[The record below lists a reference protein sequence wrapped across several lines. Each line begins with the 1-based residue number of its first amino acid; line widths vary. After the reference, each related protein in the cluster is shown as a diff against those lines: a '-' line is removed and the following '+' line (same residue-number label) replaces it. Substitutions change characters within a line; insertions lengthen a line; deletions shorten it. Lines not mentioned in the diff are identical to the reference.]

1 MITELHVENL
11 AIIQEARVAFRG
23 GFTALTG
30 ETGAGKSLLIDALEL
45 CLGERA
51 DTELVRTGAT
61 KASVQLVVD
70 LSARSDA
77 LSALATLGID
87 SEEGVIYI
95 QREVLAE
102 GRSQA
107 RINGKSVPVAT
118 LREVGALIVDLH
130 GQHQH
135 QALLNQETHVL
146 YLDNWIGSDAST
158 LKATVAAKFA
168 EWQEAKRKYE
178 ALQRG
183 IQEREQR
190 LDMLRFQVNEI
201 ESFSPVEGEE
211 ADLTALLGRLQNV
224 EKISSATQRALAV
237 LSEGE
242 ANARDL
248 LAMGLKEAEE
258 VNRLDPS
265 LDISELQESL
275 VDLQESVYRLQ
286 SYLDALDSD
295 PGTLEATVERLDG
308 LKRLKRKYGETEA
321 EILAYLESAQVELAD
336 LTDAEASEGTLH
348 AALMAAFEGL
358 KSAFEALTAL
368 RTSRSQEFSLDV
380 QKHLADL
387 SMERTRFS
395 VSIRPGEASSS
406 GTDFVEFL
414 FSANAGEE
422 LKPLAKI
429 ASGGEISRVML
440 AMKSALAGRAG
451 VPTLIFDEVDTGLG
465 GAAAA
470 AVGKK
475 IRALSEH
482 YQVLAISHLPQV
494 ASQAM
499 AQFLIQKHEVGG
511 RVVTDVVPL
520 SDADRVKEIARM
532 LAGDLVSEHAVA
544 NAREM
549 LRLL

>member
-11 AIIQEARVAFRG
+11 AIIQQARVIFRD

-61 KASVQLVVD
+61 KASVQLVID
-70 LSARSDA
+70 LSNSPEI
-77 LSALATLGID
+77 LSTLADIGID
-87 SEEGVIYI
+87 SEEGLIYI
-95 QREVLAE
+95 QREVQAE

-107 RINGKSVPVAT
+107 RVNGKSVPVAT
-118 LREVGALIVDLH
+118 LRQLGELIVDLH

-135 QALLNQETHVL
+135 QALLDQETHVV
-146 YLDNWIGSDAST
+146 YLDSWIGKDASE
-158 LKATVAAKFA
+158 LKLAVA
-168 EWQEAKRKYE
+168 ERYSTWQEAKRKYE

-190 LDMLRFQVNEI
+190 LDLLRFQVQEI
-201 ESFSPVEGEE
+201 ETFSPVEGEE
-211 ADLTALLGRLQNV
+211 SELNSLLVRLKNS
-224 EKISSATQRALAV
+224 ERISDATQRAITV

-242 ANARDL
+242 TNARDL
-248 LAMGLKEAEE
+248 LARGLKDAEE
-258 VNRLDPS
+258 VERLDS
-265 LDISELQESL
+265 TLDLSELREAL
-275 VDLQESVYRLQ
+275 VDLEESIHKIQ
-286 SYLDALDSD
+286 SYFDSLENDPDALE
-295 PGTLEATVERLDG
+295 TAVERLDG
-308 LKRLKRKYGETEA
+308 LKRLKRKYGETET
-321 EILAYLESAQVELAD
+321 EILEFLSRAQQELSD
-336 LTDAEASEGTLH
+336 LTDVEASEESLHSTLIT
-348 AALMAAFEGL
+348 AESALSETYDR
-358 KSAFEALTAL
+358 LTEL
-368 RTSRSQEFSLDV
+368 RKGRSRDFADDV
-380 QKHLADL
+380 RKHLADL
-387 SMERTRFS
+387 SMEKTLFEVRIS
-395 VSIRPGEASSS
+395 PGEATS
-406 GTDFVEFL
+406 GGRDFVEFL
-414 FSANAGEE
+414 FSANSGEE

-494 ASQAM
+494 ASQANE
-499 AQFLIQKHEVGG
+499 QLRIQKNEVDG
-511 RVVTDVVPL
+511 RVQTVIVPL
-520 SDADRVKEIARM
+520 SESERVQEIARM
-532 LAGDLVSEHAVA
+532 LAGDSVSEHAVA
-544 NAREM
+544 NAKEM

>member
-11 AIIQEARVAFRG
+11 AIIQQARVIFRD

-61 KASVQLVVD
+61 KASVQLVID
-70 LSARSDA
+70 LSNSPEI
-77 LSALATLGID
+77 LSTLADIGID
-87 SEEGVIYI
+87 SEEGLIYI
-95 QREVLAE
+95 QREVQAE

-107 RINGKSVPVAT
+107 RVNGKSVPVAT
-118 LREVGALIVDLH
+118 LRQLGELIVDLH

-135 QALLNQETHVL
+135 QALLDQETHVV
-146 YLDNWIGSDAST
+146 YLDSWIGKDASE
-158 LKATVAAKFA
+158 LKQAVA
-168 EWQEAKRKYE
+168 ERYSTWQEAKRKYE

-190 LDMLRFQVNEI
+190 LDLLRFQVQEI
-201 ESFSPVEGEE
+201 ETFSPVEGEE
-211 ADLTALLGRLQNV
+211 SELNSLLVRLKNS
-224 EKISSATQRALAV
+224 ERISDATQRAITV

-242 ANARDL
+242 TNARDL
-248 LAMGLKEAEE
+248 LARGLKDAEE
-258 VNRLDPS
+258 VERLDS
-265 LDISELQESL
+265 TLDLSELREAL
-275 VDLQESVYRLQ
+275 VDLEESIHKIQ
-286 SYLDALDSD
+286 SYFDSLENDPDALE
-295 PGTLEATVERLDG
+295 TAVERLDG
-308 LKRLKRKYGETEA
+308 LKRLKRKYGETET
-321 EILAYLESAQVELAD
+321 EILEFLSRAQQELSD
-336 LTDAEASEGTLH
+336 LTDVEASEESLHSTLIT
-348 AALMAAFEGL
+348 AESALSETYDR
-358 KSAFEALTAL
+358 LTEL
-368 RTSRSQEFSLDV
+368 RKGRSRDFADDV
-380 QKHLADL
+380 RKHLADL
-387 SMERTRFS
+387 SMEKTLFEVRIS
-395 VSIRPGEASSS
+395 PGEATS
-406 GTDFVEFL
+406 GGRDFVEFL
-414 FSANAGEE
+414 FSANSGEE

-494 ASQAM
+494 ASQANE
-499 AQFLIQKHEVGG
+499 QLRIQKNEVDG
-511 RVVTDVVPL
+511 RVQTVIVPL
-520 SDADRVKEIARM
+520 SESERVQEIARM
-532 LAGDLVSEHAVA
+532 LAGDSVSEHAVA
-544 NAREM
+544 NAKEM

>member
-11 AIIQEARVAFRG
+11 AIIQKASVSFRH

-61 KASVQLVVD
+61 KASVQLVID
-70 LSARSDA
+70 LTQNPSILRNLDE
-77 LSALATLGID
+77 LGID
-87 SEEGVIYI
+87 SENGVIYI
-95 QREVLAE
+95 QREVFAE

-107 RINGKSVPVAT
+107 RVNNKPVPVSV
-118 LREVGALIVDLH
+118 LREIGAQIVDLH

-135 QALLNQETHVL
+135 QALLNEETHIK
-146 YLDNWIGSDAST
+146 YLDAWIGAEVATIKTQISDRYT
-158 LKATVAAKFA
+158 K
-168 EWQEAKRKYE
+168 WQNAKRKYD

-190 LDMLRFQVNEI
+190 VDMLTFQISEI
-201 ESFSPVEGEE
+201 DSFGVVLGEE
-211 ADLTALLGRLQNV
+211 KELVSSMARLANA
-224 EKISSATQRALAV
+224 EKIASAAQMALAS
-237 LSEGE
+237 LSDDEI
-242 ANARDL
+242 NARDL
-248 LAMGLKEAEE
+248 VAIGVKHAEDIARMDE
-258 VNRLDPS
+258 S
-265 LDISELQESL
+265 LDITELRESLELLQEGIHN
-275 VDLQESVYRLQ
+275 LQR
-286 SYLDALDSD
+286 YLDKIESD
-295 PGTLEATVERLDG
+295 PASLEMTVERLDG
-308 LKRLKRKYGETEA
+308 LKKLKRKYGETESD
-321 EILAYLESAQVELAD
+321 ILAFLHNAQLELDS
-336 LTDAEASEGTLH
+336 LTDSEASEEVL
-348 AALMAAFEGL
+348 L
-358 KSAFEALTAL
+358 KSLQDSARELNVVCAILTTL
-368 RTSRSQEFSLDV
+368 RESKSKEFSLDV
-380 QKHLADL
+380 QKHLTDL
-387 SMERTRFS
+387 SMEKTRF
-395 VSIRPGEASSS
+395 VVQLKPMEPTPDGA
-406 GTDFVEFL
+406 DFVEFQ
-414 FSANAGEE
+414 FSANTGEE

-494 ASQAM
+494 ASQANEH
-499 AQFLIQKHEVGG
+499 FRIQKGESGG
-511 RVVTDVVPL
+511 RVQTDIL
-520 SDADRVKEIARM
+520 ALTEDERIHEIARM
-532 LAGDLVSEHAVA
+532 LAGDSVSEHAVA
-544 NAREM
+544 NAKDL

>member
-11 AIIQEARVAFRG
+11 AIIQKASVSFRH

-61 KASVQLVVD
+61 KASVQLVID
-70 LSARSDA
+70 LS
-77 LSALATLGID
+77 LSPLVLKSLEELGID
-87 SEEGVIYI
+87 SENGVIYI
-95 QREVLAE
+95 QREVFAE

-107 RINGKSVPVAT
+107 RVNNKPVPVSV
-118 LREVGALIVDLH
+118 LREIGAQIVDLH

-135 QALLNQETHVL
+135 QALLDEETHIK
-146 YLDNWIGSDAST
+146 YLDAWIGAEVASS
-158 LKATVAAKFA
+158 KFEVAEHFGR
-168 EWQEAKRKYE
+168 WQEAKRKYD

-190 LDMLRFQVNEI
+190 VDMLTFQINEI
-201 ESFSPVEGEE
+201 DSFGVIEGEE
-211 ADLTALLGRLQNV
+211 RELISSLARLANS
-224 EKISSATQRALAV
+224 EKIASAAQMALAS
-237 LSEGE
+237 LSEDE
-242 ANARDL
+242 INARDL
-248 LAMGLKEAEE
+248 VAIGVKHAEDIARMDE
-258 VNRLDPS
+258 SIDITELLES
-265 LDISELQESL
+265 LELLQEGIHN
-275 VDLQESVYRLQ
+275 LQI
-286 SYLDALDSD
+286 YLDKIDSD
-295 PGTLEATVERLDG
+295 PASLEMTVERLDG
-308 LKRLKRKYGETEA
+308 LKKLKRKYGETES
-321 EILAYLESAQVELAD
+321 EILAFLHNAQLELDS
-336 LTDAEASEGTLH
+336 LTDIEASEETL
-348 AALMAAFEGL
+348 LESL
-358 KSAFEALTAL
+358 KKTSEELKKACTSLTLL
-368 RTSRSQEFSLDV
+368 RESKSREFSQDV

-387 SMERTRFS
+387 SMEKTRF
-395 VSIRPGEASSS
+395 VVQIKPMDPTPEGA
-406 GTDFVEFL
+406 DFVEFL

-475 IRALSEH
+475 IRALSEQ

-494 ASQAM
+494 ASQANEH
-499 AQFLIQKHEVGG
+499 FRIQKSESGG
-511 RVVTDVVPL
+511 RVQTDIIPL
-520 SDADRVKEIARM
+520 SADERVHEIARM
-532 LAGDLVSEHAVA
+532 LAGDSVSEHAVA
-544 NAREM
+544 NAKDL

>member
-11 AIIQEARVAFRG
+11 AIIQKASVSFRD

-70 LSARSDA
+70 LSQNQSILRAIEE
-77 LSALATLGID
+77 LGIE
-87 SEEGVIYI
+87 SEQGVIYI
-95 QREVLAE
+95 QRDVFAE

-107 RINGKSVPVAT
+107 RINHKQVPVSV
-118 LREVGALIVDLH
+118 LREIGAQIVDLH

-135 QALLNQETHVL
+135 QALLNEETHIK
-146 YLDNWIGSDAST
+146 YLDAWIGSEVSN
-158 LKATVAAKFA
+158 LKIEVGVKFNH
-168 EWQEAKRKYE
+168 WQDAKRKYE

-190 LDMLRFQVNEI
+190 VDMLTFQVTEI
-201 ESFSPVEGEE
+201 SSFGVVGGEE
-211 ADLTALLGRLQNV
+211 KELASSLARLANA
-224 EKISSATQRALAV
+224 EKISSAAQRALAS
-237 LSEGE
+237 LSEDE
-242 ANARDL
+242 INARDL
-248 LAMGLKEAEE
+248 VAIGLKEAEDIAKIDDSIDITE
-258 VNRLDPS
+258 LIES
-265 LDISELQESL
+265 LELLQEGIHN
-275 VDLQESVYRLQ
+275 LQ
-286 SYLDALDSD
+286 SYLDKIEID
-295 PGTLEATVERLDG
+295 PSSLELTVERLDG
-308 LKRLKRKYGETEA
+308 LKKLKRKYGETEN
-321 EILAYLESAQVELAD
+321 EILDFLHNAQVELD
-336 LTDAEASEGTLH
+336 NLTDIEASEETLLK
-348 AALMAAFEGL
+348 ALQDAHSNL
-358 KSAFEALTAL
+358 KGRSGALTKL
-368 RTSRSQEFSLDV
+368 RTSKSKDFAQDV
-380 QKHLADL
+380 QKHLAEL
-387 SMERTRFS
+387 SMERTQFQ
-395 VSIRPGEASSS
+395 VQLKPIDPTLEGA
-406 GTDFVEFL
+406 DFVEFL

-494 ASQAM
+494 ASRANEH
-499 AQFLIQKHEVGG
+499 FRIQKGESGG
-511 RVVTDVVPL
+511 RVQTDIIRL
-520 SDADRVKEIARM
+520 SEEERINEIARM
-532 LAGDLVSEHAVA
+532 LAGDSVSEHAVA
-544 NAREM
+544 NARD
-549 LRLL
+549 LLKLL

>member
-11 AIIQEARVAFRG
+11 AIIQKASVSFRH

-61 KASVQLVVD
+61 KASVQLVID
-70 LSARSDA
+70 LS
-77 LSALATLGID
+77 LSPLVLKSLEELGID
-87 SEEGVIYI
+87 SENGVIYI
-95 QREVLAE
+95 QREVFAE

-107 RINGKSVPVAT
+107 RVNNKPVPVSV
-118 LREVGALIVDLH
+118 LREIGAQIVDLH

-135 QALLNQETHVL
+135 QALLDEETHIK
-146 YLDNWIGSDAST
+146 YLDAWIGAEVASS
-158 LKATVAAKFA
+158 KFEVAERF
-168 EWQEAKRKYE
+168 ERWQEAKRKYD

-190 LDMLRFQVNEI
+190 VDMLTFQINEI
-201 ESFSPVEGEE
+201 DSFGVIEGEE
-211 ADLTALLGRLQNV
+211 RELISSLARLANS
-224 EKISSATQRALAV
+224 EKIASAAQMALAS
-237 LSEGE
+237 LSEDE
-242 ANARDL
+242 INARDL
-248 LAMGLKEAEE
+248 VAIGVKHAEDIARMDE
-258 VNRLDPS
+258 S
-265 LDISELQESL
+265 IDISELLESL
-275 VDLQESVYRLQ
+275 ELLQEGIHNLQ
-286 SYLDALDSD
+286 IYLDKIDSD
-295 PGTLEATVERLDG
+295 PASLEMTVERLDG
-308 LKRLKRKYGETEA
+308 LKKLKRKYGETES
-321 EILAYLESAQVELAD
+321 EILAFLHTAQLELDS
-336 LTDAEASEGTLH
+336 LTDIEASEETL
-348 AALMAAFEGL
+348 LESLNKTL
-358 KSAFEALTAL
+358 KELKGACSSLTLL
-368 RTSRSQEFSLDV
+368 RESKSREFSQDV

-387 SMERTRFS
+387 SMEKTRF
-395 VSIRPGEASSS
+395 VVQIKPMDPTPEGA
-406 GTDFVEFL
+406 DFVEFL

-475 IRALSEH
+475 IRALSEQ

-494 ASQAM
+494 ASQANEH
-499 AQFLIQKHEVGG
+499 FRIQKSESGG
-511 RVVTDVVPL
+511 RVQTDIIPL
-520 SDADRVKEIARM
+520 SADERVHEIARM
-532 LAGDLVSEHAVA
+532 LAGDSVSEHAVA
-544 NAREM
+544 NARDL

>member
-11 AIIQEARVAFRG
+11 AIIQEARVSFRD

-61 KASVQLVVD
+61 KASVQLVID
-70 LSARSDA
+70 LSARPDA
-77 LSALATLGID
+77 LRAIEGLGIE
-87 SEEGVIYI
+87 SEDDVLYI
-95 QREVLAE
+95 SREVLAE

-107 RINGKSVPVAT
+107 RINGKSVPLAT
-118 LREVGALIVDLH
+118 LREVGQLIVDLH

-146 YLDNWIGSDAST
+146 YLDNWIGAEVVT
-158 LKATVAAKFA
+158 LKAKVA
-168 EWQEAKRKYE
+168 ERYQIWQDTKRKYD

-201 ESFSPVEGEE
+201 ESFDPVAGEE
-211 ADLTALLGRLQNV
+211 ADLNALLGRLKNV
-224 EKISSATQRALAV
+224 EKISDAAQKALAV
-237 LSEGE
+237 LSDSEV
-242 ANARDL
+242 NARDL

-258 VNRLDPS
+258 VNRLDPT
-265 LDISELQESL
+265 LDVSELQESL
-275 VDLQESVYRLQ
+275 VDLQESIYKLQ
-286 SYLDALDSD
+286 SYLEQLDND
-295 PGTLEATVERLDG
+295 PATLEATIERLDG
-308 LKRLKRKYGETEA
+308 LKRLKRKYGETEE
-321 EILAYLESAQVELAD
+321 EILAYLVSAQEELAD
-336 LTDAEASEGTLH
+336 LTDATASEEVLH
-348 AALMAAFEGL
+348 QGL
-358 KSAFEALTAL
+358 IDAHRELESAFAELTAL
-368 RTSRSQEFSLDV
+368 RTSKSSDFSLDV
-380 QKHLADL
+380 RKHLADL
-387 SMERTRFS
+387 SMEKTLFS
-395 VSIRPGEASSS
+395 VQIKPGEPSAA
-406 GTDFVEFL
+406 GLDFVEFL
-414 FSANAGEE
+414 FSANTGEE
-422 LKPLAKI
+422 PKPLAKI

-494 ASQAM
+494 ASQAN
-499 AQFLIQKHEVGG
+499 QHFRIQKQEVGG
-511 RVVTDVVPL
+511 RVQTDIVLL
-520 SDADRVKEIARM
+520 SEAERVNEIARM
-532 LAGDLVSEHAVA
+532 LAGDSVSEHAVA
-544 NAREM
+544 NARDL

>member
-11 AIIQEARVAFRG
+11 AIIQKASVSFRD

-70 LSARSDA
+70 LSQNQSILRAIEE
-77 LSALATLGID
+77 LGIE
-87 SEEGVIYI
+87 SEQGVIYI
-95 QREVLAE
+95 QRDVFAE

-107 RINGKSVPVAT
+107 RINHKPVPVSV
-118 LREVGALIVDLH
+118 LREIGAQIVDLH

-135 QALLNQETHVL
+135 QALLNEETHIK
-146 YLDNWIGSDAST
+146 YLDAWIGSEVSN
-158 LKATVAAKFA
+158 LKIEVSVKFNH
-168 EWQEAKRKYE
+168 WQDAKRKYE

-190 LDMLRFQVNEI
+190 VDMLTFQVTEI
-201 ESFSPVEGEE
+201 SSFGVVGGEE
-211 ADLTALLGRLQNV
+211 KELVSSLARLANA
-224 EKISSATQRALAV
+224 EKISSAAQRALAS
-237 LSEGE
+237 LSEDE
-242 ANARDL
+242 INARDL
-248 LAMGLKEAEE
+248 VAIGLKEAEDIAKIDDSIDITE
-258 VNRLDPS
+258 LIES
-265 LDISELQESL
+265 LELLQEGIHN
-275 VDLQESVYRLQ
+275 LQ
-286 SYLDALDSD
+286 SYLDKIDID
-295 PGTLEATVERLDG
+295 PSSLELTVERLDG
-308 LKRLKRKYGETEA
+308 LKKLKRKYGETEN
-321 EILAYLESAQVELAD
+321 EILDFLHNAQVELD
-336 LTDAEASEGTLH
+336 NLTDIEASEETLLK
-348 AALMAAFEGL
+348 ALQDAHSNL
-358 KSAFEALTAL
+358 KGRSEALTKL
-368 RTSRSQEFSLDV
+368 RTSKSKDFAQDV
-380 QKHLADL
+380 QKHLAEL
-387 SMERTRFS
+387 SMERTQFQ
-395 VSIRPGEASSS
+395 VQLKPIDPTPEGA
-406 GTDFVEFL
+406 DFVEFL

-494 ASQAM
+494 ASRANEH
-499 AQFLIQKHEVGG
+499 FRIQKGESGG
-511 RVVTDVVPL
+511 RVQTDIIRL
-520 SDADRVKEIARM
+520 SEEERINEIARM
-532 LAGDLVSEHAVA
+532 LAGDSVSEHAVA
-544 NAREM
+544 NARD
-549 LRLL
+549 LLKLL

>member
-11 AIIQEARVAFRG
+11 AIIQKASVSFRN

-70 LSARSDA
+70 LSQSPAILHAIED
-77 LSALATLGID
+77 LGIE
-87 SEEGVIYI
+87 SEQGVIYI
-95 QREVLAE
+95 QRDVFAE

-107 RINGKSVPVAT
+107 RINNKPVPVSV
-118 LREVGALIVDLH
+118 LREIGSQIVDLH

-135 QALLNQETHVL
+135 QALLDEETHIK
-146 YLDNWIGSDAST
+146 YLDAWIGTEVSALKSDISIR
-158 LKATVAAKFA
+158 FQ
-168 EWQEAKRKYE
+168 EWLGAKRKYD

-190 LDMLRFQVNEI
+190 VDMLTFQVNEI
-201 ESFSPVEGEE
+201 DSFGVIDGEE
-211 ADLTALLGRLQNV
+211 KELVSSLARLANA
-224 EKISSATQRALAV
+224 EKISSAAQRALAS
-237 LSEGE
+237 LSEDE
-242 ANARDL
+242 INARDL
-248 LAMGLKEAEE
+248 VAIGLKEAEDIAKMDDSIDITE
-258 VNRLDPS
+258 LVES
-265 LDISELQESL
+265 LELLQEGIHN
-275 VDLQESVYRLQ
+275 LQ
-286 SYLDALDSD
+286 SYLDKIESD
-295 PGTLEATVERLDG
+295 PASLETTVERLDG
-308 LKRLKRKYGETEA
+308 LKKLKRKYGETEQ
-321 EILAYLESAQVELAD
+321 EILTFLHNAQSDLNN
-336 LTDAEASEGTLH
+336 LTDIEASEESL
-348 AALMAAFEGL
+348 L
-358 KSAFEALTAL
+358 KSLEEAKLKLVNVSTNLTDL
-368 RTSRSQEFSLDV
+368 RTSKSKEFALDV

-387 SMERTRFS
+387 SMERTQFLS
-395 VSIRPGEASSS
+395 QIKPIEPTAEGS
-406 GTDFVEFL
+406 DFVEFL
-414 FSANAGEE
+414 FSANTGEE

-494 ASQAM
+494 ASQANEH
-499 AQFLIQKHEVGG
+499 FRIQKGESGG
-511 RVVTDVVPL
+511 RVQTDIIPL
-520 SDADRVKEIARM
+520 SEEERINEIARM
-532 LAGDLVSEHAVA
+532 LAGDSVSEHAVA
-544 NAREM
+544 NARD
-549 LRLL
+549 LLKLL

>member
-11 AIIQEARVAFRG
+11 AIIQKASVSFRH

-61 KASVQLVVD
+61 KASVQLVID
-70 LSARSDA
+70 LS
-77 LSALATLGID
+77 LSPLVLKSLEELGID
-87 SEEGVIYI
+87 SENGVIYI
-95 QREVLAE
+95 QREVFAE

-107 RINGKSVPVAT
+107 RVNNKPVPVSV
-118 LREVGALIVDLH
+118 LREIGAQIVDLH

-135 QALLNQETHVL
+135 QALLDEETHIK
-146 YLDNWIGSDAST
+146 YLDAWIGAEVASS
-158 LKATVAAKFA
+158 KFEVAERF
-168 EWQEAKRKYE
+168 ERWQEAKRKYD

-190 LDMLRFQVNEI
+190 VDMLTFQINEI
-201 ESFSPVEGEE
+201 DSFGVIEGEE
-211 ADLTALLGRLQNV
+211 RELISSLARLANS
-224 EKISSATQRALAV
+224 EKIASAAQMALAS
-237 LSEGE
+237 LSEDE
-242 ANARDL
+242 INARDL
-248 LAMGLKEAEE
+248 VAIGVKHAEDIARMDE
-258 VNRLDPS
+258 SIDITELLES
-265 LDISELQESL
+265 LELLQEGIHN
-275 VDLQESVYRLQ
+275 LQI
-286 SYLDALDSD
+286 YLDKIDSD
-295 PGTLEATVERLDG
+295 PASLEMTVERLDG
-308 LKRLKRKYGETEA
+308 LKKLKRKYGETES
-321 EILAYLESAQVELAD
+321 EILAFLHTAQLELDS
-336 LTDAEASEGTLH
+336 LTDIEASEETL
-348 AALMAAFEGL
+348 LESLNKTL
-358 KSAFEALTAL
+358 KELKGACSSLTLL
-368 RTSRSQEFSLDV
+368 RESKSREFSQDV

-387 SMERTRFS
+387 SMEKTRF
-395 VSIRPGEASSS
+395 VVQIKPMDPTPEGA
-406 GTDFVEFL
+406 DFVEFL

-475 IRALSEH
+475 IRALSEQ

-494 ASQAM
+494 ASQANEH
-499 AQFLIQKHEVGG
+499 FRIQKSESGG
-511 RVVTDVVPL
+511 RVQTDIIPL
-520 SDADRVKEIARM
+520 SADERVHEIARM
-532 LAGDLVSEHAVA
+532 LAGDSVSEHAVA
-544 NAREM
+544 NARDL

>member
-1 MITELHVENL
+1 MITDLHVENL
-11 AIIQEARVAFRG
+11 AIIQKASVCFRH

-61 KASVQLVVD
+61 KASVQLVIN
-70 LSARSDA
+70 LSSSP
-77 LSALATLGID
+77 LVLKSLEELGID
-87 SEEGVIYI
+87 SEHGVIYI
-95 QREVLAE
+95 QRDVFAE

-107 RINGKSVPVAT
+107 RVNNKPVPISV
-118 LREVGALIVDLH
+118 LREIGAQIIDLH

-135 QALLNQETHVL
+135 QALLDEETHIK
-146 YLDNWIGSDAST
+146 YLDAWIGAEVVA
-158 LKATVAAKFA
+158 LKVQVAEHFA
-168 EWQEAKRKYE
+168 RWIEAKRKYD
-178 ALQRG
+178 ALQKG

-190 LDMLRFQVNEI
+190 VDMLTFQINEIDSFGVIEGEEKELVSSLARLANAEKISGAAQMALASLSVNEI
-201 ESFSPVEGEE
+201 
-211 ADLTALLGRLQNV
+211 
-224 EKISSATQRALAV
+224 
-237 LSEGE
+237 
-242 ANARDL
+242 NARDL
-248 LAMGLKEAEE
+248 VAIGVKHAEDIARMDE
-258 VNRLDPS
+258 SIDITELLES
-265 LDISELQESL
+265 LELLQEGIHN
-275 VDLQESVYRLQ
+275 LQ
-286 SYLDALDSD
+286 SYLDKIDSD
-295 PGTLEATVERLDG
+295 PASLELTVERLDG
-308 LKRLKRKYGETEA
+308 LKKLKRKYGETES
-321 EILAYLESAQVELAD
+321 EILTFLHKAQLELD
-336 LTDAEASEGTLH
+336 TITDIEASEENL
-348 AALMAAFEGL
+348 LESL
-358 KSAFEALTAL
+358 SKSAKELGIACTGLTQL
-368 RTSRSQEFSLDV
+368 RGSKSKEFSQDV

-387 SMERTRFS
+387 SMEKTRF
-395 VSIRPGEASSS
+395 VVEIKPMDPTPEGA
-406 GTDFVEFL
+406 DFVEFL

-494 ASQAM
+494 ASQANEH
-499 AQFLIQKHEVGG
+499 FRIQKAESGG
-511 RVVTDVVPL
+511 RVQTDIIPL
-520 SDADRVKEIARM
+520 SEDERVHEIARM
-532 LAGDLVSEHAVA
+532 LAGDSVSEHAVA
-544 NAREM
+544 NAKDL

>member
-11 AIIQEARVAFRG
+11 AIIQQARVIFRD

-61 KASVQLVVD
+61 KASVQLVID
-70 LSARSDA
+70 LSNSPEI
-77 LSALATLGID
+77 LSTLADIGID
-87 SEEGVIYI
+87 SEEGLIYI
-95 QREVLAE
+95 QREVQAE

-107 RINGKSVPVAT
+107 RVNGKSVPVAT
-118 LREVGALIVDLH
+118 LRQLGELIVDLH

-135 QALLNQETHVL
+135 QALLDQETHVV
-146 YLDNWIGSDAST
+146 YLDSWIGKDASE
-158 LKATVAAKFA
+158 LKLAVA
-168 EWQEAKRKYE
+168 ERYSTWQEAKRKYE

-190 LDMLRFQVNEI
+190 LDLLRFQVQEI
-201 ESFSPVEGEE
+201 ETFSPIEGEE
-211 ADLTALLGRLQNV
+211 SELNSLLVRLKNS
-224 EKISSATQRALAV
+224 ERISDATQRAITV

-242 ANARDL
+242 TNARDL
-248 LAMGLKEAEE
+248 LARGLKDAEE
-258 VNRLDPS
+258 VERLDAT
-265 LDISELQESL
+265 LDLSELREAL
-275 VDLQESVYRLQ
+275 VDLEESIHKIQ
-286 SYLDALDSD
+286 SYFDSLENDPDALE
-295 PGTLEATVERLDG
+295 TAVERLDG
-308 LKRLKRKYGETEA
+308 LKRLKRKYGETET
-321 EILAYLESAQVELAD
+321 EILEFLSRAQQELSD
-336 LTDAEASEGTLH
+336 LTDVEASEESLHSTLI
-348 AALMAAFEGL
+348 AAE
-358 KSAFEALTAL
+358 SALSETYDRLTEL
-368 RTSRSQEFSLDV
+368 RKGRSRDFADDV
-380 QKHLADL
+380 RKHLADL
-387 SMERTRFS
+387 SMEKTLFEVRIS
-395 VSIRPGEASSS
+395 PGEATS
-406 GTDFVEFL
+406 GGRDFVEFL
-414 FSANAGEE
+414 FSANSGEE

-494 ASQAM
+494 ASQANE
-499 AQFLIQKHEVGG
+499 QLRIQKNEVDG
-511 RVVTDVVPL
+511 RVQTVIVPL
-520 SDADRVKEIARM
+520 SESERVQEIARM
-532 LAGDLVSEHAVA
+532 LAGDSVSEHAVA
-544 NAREM
+544 NAKEM

>member
-1 MITELHVENL
+1 MS
-11 AIIQEARVAFRG
+11 FRQ
-23 GFTALTG
+23 GFSALTG

-70 LSARSDA
+70 LSARPEVLAQISDFGVENEA
-77 LSALATLGID
+77 
-87 SEEGVIYI
+87 GVIYI
-95 QREVLAE
+95 QREVFAE

-107 RINGKSVPVAT
+107 RVNGKSVPISV
-118 LREVGALIVDLH
+118 LRELGGLIVDLH

-135 QALLNQETHVL
+135 QALLNQDTHVE
-146 YLDNWIGSDAST
+146 YLDGWIGEPAVQ
-158 LKATVAAKFA
+158 LKSVVAEKYVS
-168 EWQEAKRKYE
+168 WQEAKRKYD
-178 ALQRG
+178 ALQKG

-190 LDMLRFQVNEI
+190 LDLLRFQVNEI
-201 ESFSPVEGEE
+201 ESFSPLPGEE
-211 ADLTALLGRLQNV
+211 AELVNVLSRLKNL
-224 EKISSATQRALAV
+224 EKISGAGQRALAV
-237 LSEGE
+237 LSEDE
-242 ANARDL
+242 VNARDL

-275 VDLQESVYRLQ
+275 VDLQEAVYRIQ
-286 SYLDALDSD
+286 AYLEGLDSD
-295 PGTLEATVERLDG
+295 PASLEATVERMDG
-308 LKRLKRKYGETEA
+308 LKRLKRKYGENEDD
-321 EILAYLESAQVELAD
+321 ILAYLVSAQEELAT
-336 LTDAEASEGTLH
+336 LTDVEASEETLLL
-348 AALMAAFEGL
+348 ALNASIEELNVAFD
-358 KSAFEALTAL
+358 ALTEL
-368 RTSRSQEFSLDV
+368 RQSRSTDFSLDV
-380 QKHLADL
+380 QSHLADL
-387 SMERTRFS
+387 SMGKTQFS
-395 VSIRPGEASSS
+395 VSIRRGDA
-406 GTDFVEFL
+406 GTAGRDFVEFL

-494 ASQAM
+494 ASQANEH
-499 AQFLIQKHEVGG
+499 FRIQKHEVDG
-511 RVVTDVVPL
+511 RVQTDVVPL
-520 SDADRVKEIARM
+520 TEEERVHEIARM
-532 LAGDLVSEHAVA
+532 LAGDEVSQHAVA
-544 NAREM
+544 NARDL
-549 LRLL
+549 LRLI

>member
-11 AIIQEARVAFRG
+11 AIIQKASVSFRH

-61 KASVQLVVD
+61 KASVQLVID
-70 LSARSDA
+70 LS
-77 LSALATLGID
+77 LSPLVLKSLEELGID
-87 SEEGVIYI
+87 SENGVIYI
-95 QREVLAE
+95 QREVFAE

-107 RINGKSVPVAT
+107 RVNNKPVPVSV
-118 LREVGALIVDLH
+118 LREIGAQIVDLH

-135 QALLNQETHVL
+135 QALLDEETHIK
-146 YLDNWIGSDAST
+146 YLDAWIGAEVASS
-158 LKATVAAKFA
+158 KFEVAEHFGR
-168 EWQEAKRKYE
+168 WQEAKRKYD

-190 LDMLRFQVNEI
+190 VDMLTFQINEI
-201 ESFSPVEGEE
+201 DSFGVIEGEE
-211 ADLTALLGRLQNV
+211 RELISSLARLANS
-224 EKISSATQRALAV
+224 EKIASAAQMALAS
-237 LSEGE
+237 LSEDE
-242 ANARDL
+242 INARDL
-248 LAMGLKEAEE
+248 VAIGVKHAEDIARMDE
-258 VNRLDPS
+258 SIDITELLES
-265 LDISELQESL
+265 LELLQEGIHN
-275 VDLQESVYRLQ
+275 LQI
-286 SYLDALDSD
+286 YLDKIDSD
-295 PGTLEATVERLDG
+295 PASLEMTVERLDG
-308 LKRLKRKYGETEA
+308 LKKLKRKYGETES
-321 EILAYLESAQVELAD
+321 EILAFLHNAQLELDSLTDIGASEETLLESLNKTSKELRAACSF
-336 LTDAEASEGTLH
+336 LTLLRES
-348 AALMAAFEGL
+348 
-358 KSAFEALTAL
+358 KS
-368 RTSRSQEFSLDV
+368 REFSQDV

-387 SMERTRFS
+387 SMEKTRF
-395 VSIRPGEASSS
+395 VVHIKPMDPTPEGA
-406 GTDFVEFL
+406 DFVEFL

-475 IRALSEH
+475 IRALSEQ

-494 ASQAM
+494 ASQANEH
-499 AQFLIQKHEVGG
+499 FRIQKSESGG
-511 RVVTDVVPL
+511 RVQTDIIPL
-520 SDADRVKEIARM
+520 SEDERVHEIARM
-532 LAGDLVSEHAVA
+532 LAGDSVSEHAVA
-544 NAREM
+544 NAKDL

>member
-1 MITELHVENL
+1 MIVELHVENL
-11 AIIQEARVAFRG
+11 AIIQEAKVAFRD

-51 DTELVRTGAT
+51 DAELVRTGAT

-70 LSARSDA
+70 LSTRPEI
-77 LSALATLGID
+77 LAIAEELGVD
-87 SEEGVIYI
+87 VEEGQVYI
-95 QREVLAE
+95 QREVMAE

-107 RINGKSVPVAT
+107 RVNGKSVPLSV
-118 LREVGALIVDLH
+118 LRELGAAIVDLH

-135 QALLNQETHVL
+135 QALLDQETHVQ
-146 YLDNWIGSDAST
+146 YLDSWIGGPAT
-158 LKATVAAKFA
+158 NLKAETA
-168 EWQEAKRKYE
+168 ERYSAWQEAKRKYE
-178 ALQRG
+178 ALQKG

-211 ADLTALLGRLQNV
+211 ADLNARLSRLRNV
-224 EKISSATQRALAV
+224 EKISDAAQRSLVA

-242 ANARDL
+242 VNARDL
-248 LAMGLKEAEE
+248 LAAGLKDAEE
-258 VNRLDPS
+258 VTRLDPS
-265 LDISELQESL
+265 LDLAELQEAL
-275 VDLQESVYRLQ
+275 VDVQEAIHKLQAYM
-286 SYLDALDSD
+286 DTLDSD
-295 PGTLEATVERLDG
+295 PEALEETIERLDG

-321 EILAYLESAQVELAD
+321 EILAYLESAQAELND
-336 LTDAEASEGTLH
+336 LTDIEASED
-348 AALMAAFEGL
+348 ALRQALDASSARL
-358 KSAFEALTAL
+358 KESFAELTAL
-368 RTSRSQEFSLDV
+368 RSSRSKEFVADV
-380 QKHLADL
+380 QNHLADL
-387 SMERTRFS
+387 SMAKTQFA
-395 VSIRPGEASSS
+395 VQIRPGEPSPD

-414 FSANAGEE
+414 FSANAGED

-494 ASQAM
+494 ASRANE
-499 AQFLIQKHEVGG
+499 QFRIQKAEAGG
-511 RVVTDVVPL
+511 RVQTEIIRL
-520 SDADRVKEIARM
+520 SEDDRVQEIARM
-532 LAGDLVSEHAVA
+532 LAGDEVSEHAVA
-544 NAREM
+544 NARDL

>member
-465 GAAAA
+465 GATAA

>member
-11 AIIQEARVAFRG
+11 AIIQKASVSFRH

-61 KASVQLVVD
+61 KASVQLVID
-70 LSARSDA
+70 LS
-77 LSALATLGID
+77 LSPLVLKSLEELGID
-87 SEEGVIYI
+87 SENGVIYI
-95 QREVLAE
+95 QREVFAE

-107 RINGKSVPVAT
+107 RVNNKPVPVSV
-118 LREVGALIVDLH
+118 LREIGAQIVDLH

-135 QALLNQETHVL
+135 QALLDEETHIK
-146 YLDNWIGSDAST
+146 YLDAWIGAEVASS
-158 LKATVAAKFA
+158 KFEVAEHFGR
-168 EWQEAKRKYE
+168 WQEAKRKYD

-190 LDMLRFQVNEI
+190 VDMLTFQINEI
-201 ESFSPVEGEE
+201 DSFGVIEGEE
-211 ADLTALLGRLQNV
+211 RELISSLARLANS
-224 EKISSATQRALAV
+224 EKIASAAQMALAS
-237 LSEGE
+237 LSEDE
-242 ANARDL
+242 INARDL
-248 LAMGLKEAEE
+248 VAIGVKHAEDIARMDE
-258 VNRLDPS
+258 SIDITELLES
-265 LDISELQESL
+265 LELLQEGIHN
-275 VDLQESVYRLQ
+275 LQI
-286 SYLDALDSD
+286 YLDKIDSD
-295 PGTLEATVERLDG
+295 PASLEMTVERLDG
-308 LKRLKRKYGETEA
+308 LKKLKRKYGETES
-321 EILAYLESAQVELAD
+321 EILAFLHNAQLELDSLTDIGASEETLLESLNKTSKELRAACSF
-336 LTDAEASEGTLH
+336 LTLLRES
-348 AALMAAFEGL
+348 
-358 KSAFEALTAL
+358 KS
-368 RTSRSQEFSLDV
+368 REFSQDV

-387 SMERTRFS
+387 SMEKTRF
-395 VSIRPGEASSS
+395 VVQIKPMDPTPEGA
-406 GTDFVEFL
+406 DFVEFL

-475 IRALSEH
+475 IRALSEQ

-494 ASQAM
+494 ASQANEH
-499 AQFLIQKHEVGG
+499 FRIQKSESGG
-511 RVVTDVVPL
+511 RVQTDIIPL
-520 SDADRVKEIARM
+520 SADERVHEIARM
-532 LAGDLVSEHAVA
+532 LAGDSVSEHAVA
-544 NAREM
+544 NAKDL

>member
-11 AIIQEARVAFRG
+11 AIIQQARVSFRD

-70 LSARSDA
+70 LSHSSDV
-77 LSALATLGID
+77 LATLADLGID
-87 SEEGVIYI
+87 SEEGLIYI
-95 QREVLAE
+95 QREVLIE

-107 RINGKSVPVAT
+107 RVNGKSVPVAT
-118 LREVGALIVDLH
+118 LRQLGELIVDLH

-135 QALLNQETHVL
+135 QALLDQETHVV
-146 YLDNWIGSDAST
+146 YLDSWIGKDASD
-158 LKATVAAKFA
+158 LKQEVAAKYIS
-168 EWQEAKRKYE
+168 WQDAKRKYE

-190 LDMLRFQVNEI
+190 LDMLRFQVQEI
-201 ESFSPVEGEE
+201 EAFAPVEGEE
-211 ADLTALLGRLQNV
+211 VELNALLVRLKNS
-224 EKISSATQRALAV
+224 ERISDAAQRAITV
-237 LSEGE
+237 LSDGE
-242 ANARDL
+242 TNARDL
-248 LAMGLKEAEE
+248 LAMGLKNAEDVE
-258 VNRLDPS
+258 RLDAT
-265 LDISELQESL
+265 LDLTELREAL
-275 VDLQESVYRLQ
+275 VDLEESIHKIQ
-286 SYLDALDSD
+286 SYFDSLESDSDALE
-295 PGTLEATVERLDG
+295 TTIERLDG
-308 LKRLKRKYGETEA
+308 LKRLKRKYGETDT
-321 EILAYLESAQVELAD
+321 EILNFLANAQQELAV
-336 LTDAEASEGTLH
+336 LTDAEASEESLH
-348 AALMAAFEGL
+348 DAFVAAE
-358 KSAFEALTAL
+358 SALGQTYDRLTEL
-368 RTSRSQEFSLDV
+368 RMGRSRDFADDV
-380 QKHLADL
+380 RKHLADL
-387 SMERTRFS
+387 SMEKTLFEVRIS
-395 VSIRPGEASSS
+395 PGEATS
-406 GTDFVEFL
+406 GGRDFVEFL
-414 FSANAGEE
+414 FSANSGEE

-429 ASGGEISRVML
+429 ALGGEISRVML

-494 ASQAM
+494 ASQANE
-499 AQFLIQKHEVGG
+499 QLRIQKIESGG
-511 RVVTDVVPL
+511 RVQTEIVPL
-520 SDADRVKEIARM
+520 TESERVQEIARM
-532 LAGDLVSEHAVA
+532 LAGNSVSEHAVA
-544 NAREM
+544 NAKEM

>member
-11 AIIQEARVAFRG
+11 AIIQSANVSFRQ
-23 GFTALTG
+23 GFSALTG

-70 LSARSDA
+70 LSARPEVLAQISDFGVENEA
-77 LSALATLGID
+77 
-87 SEEGVIYI
+87 GVIYI
-95 QREVLAE
+95 QREVFAE

-107 RINGKSVPVAT
+107 RVNGKSVPISV
-118 LREVGALIVDLH
+118 LRELGGLIVDLH

-135 QALLNQETHVL
+135 QALLNQDTHVE
-146 YLDNWIGSDAST
+146 YLDGWIGEPAVQ
-158 LKATVAAKFA
+158 LKSVVAEKYVS
-168 EWQEAKRKYE
+168 WQEAKRKYD
-178 ALQRG
+178 ALQKG

-190 LDMLRFQVNEI
+190 LDLLRFQDNEI
-201 ESFSPVEGEE
+201 ESFSPLPGEE
-211 ADLTALLGRLQNV
+211 AELVNVLSRLKNL
-224 EKISSATQRALAV
+224 EKISGAGQRALAV
-237 LSEGE
+237 LSEDE
-242 ANARDL
+242 VNARDL

-275 VDLQESVYRLQ
+275 VDLQEAVYRIQ
-286 SYLDALDSD
+286 AYLEGLDSD
-295 PGTLEATVERLDG
+295 PASLEATVERMDG
-308 LKRLKRKYGETEA
+308 LKRLKRKYGENEDD
-321 EILAYLESAQVELAD
+321 ILAYLVSAQEELAT
-336 LTDAEASEGTLH
+336 LTDVEASEETLLL
-348 AALMAAFEGL
+348 ALNASIEELNVAFD
-358 KSAFEALTAL
+358 ALTEL
-368 RTSRSQEFSLDV
+368 RQSRSTDFSLDV
-380 QKHLADL
+380 QSHLADL
-387 SMERTRFS
+387 SMGKTQFS
-395 VSIRPGEASSS
+395 VSIRRGDA
-406 GTDFVEFL
+406 GTAGRDFVEFL

-494 ASQAM
+494 ASQANEH
-499 AQFLIQKHEVGG
+499 FRIQKHEVDG
-511 RVVTDVVPL
+511 RVQTDVVPL
-520 SDADRVKEIARM
+520 TEEERVHEIARM
-532 LAGDLVSEHAVA
+532 LAGDEVSQHAVA
-544 NAREM
+544 NARDL
-549 LRLL
+549 LRLI

>member
-11 AIIQEARVAFRG
+11 AIIQKASVSFLD

-70 LSARSDA
+70 LSQNESILKAIEE
-77 LSALATLGID
+77 LGIE
-87 SEEGVIYI
+87 SEQGVIYI
-95 QREVLAE
+95 QRDVFAE

-107 RINGKSVPVAT
+107 RINHKPVPVSV
-118 LREVGALIVDLH
+118 LREIGAQIVDLH

-135 QALLNQETHVL
+135 QALLNEETHIR
-146 YLDNWIGSDAST
+146 YLDAWIGSEVSN
-158 LKATVAAKFA
+158 LKIEVGTKFNH
-168 EWQEAKRKYE
+168 WQDAKRKYE

-190 LDMLRFQVNEI
+190 VDMLTFQVTEI
-201 ESFSPVEGEE
+201 SSFGVVEGEE
-211 ADLTALLGRLQNV
+211 KELVNSLARLANA
-224 EKISSATQRALAV
+224 EKISSAAQRALAS
-237 LSEGE
+237 LSEDE
-242 ANARDL
+242 INARDL
-248 LAMGLKEAEE
+248 VAIGLKEAEDIAKIDDSIDVTDLVE
-258 VNRLDPS
+258 S
-265 LDISELQESL
+265 LELLQEGIHN
-275 VDLQESVYRLQ
+275 LQ
-286 SYLDALDSD
+286 SYLDKIDID
-295 PGTLEATVERLDG
+295 PASLELTVERLDG
-308 LKRLKRKYGETEA
+308 LKKLKRKYGETEN
-321 EILAYLESAQVELAD
+321 EILDFLHNAQAELD
-336 LTDAEASEGTLH
+336 NLTDIEASEETL
-348 AALMAAFEGL
+348 L
-358 KSAFEALTAL
+358 KTLQDARSILRDQSQALTNL
-368 RTSRSQEFSLDV
+368 RTSKSKNFAQDV
-380 QKHLADL
+380 QKHLAEL
-387 SMERTRFS
+387 SMERTQFQ
-395 VSIRPGEASSS
+395 VQIKPIDPTLEGA
-406 GTDFVEFL
+406 DFVEFL

-475 IRALSEH
+475 ILALSEH

-494 ASQAM
+494 ASQANEH
-499 AQFLIQKHEVGG
+499 FRIQKGESSG
-511 RVVTDVVPL
+511 RVQTDIIRL
-520 SDADRVKEIARM
+520 TEEERINEIARM
-532 LAGDLVSEHAVA
+532 LAGDSVSEHAVA
-544 NAREM
+544 NARD
-549 LRLL
+549 LLKLL

>member
-11 AIIQEARVAFRG
+11 AIIQKASVSFRN

-70 LSARSDA
+70 LSQSPSI
-77 LSALATLGID
+77 LLHLEGLGID
-87 SEEGVIYI
+87 SEQGIIYI
-95 QREVLAE
+95 QREVYSE

-107 RINGKSVPVAT
+107 RVNNKPVPVSV
-118 LREVGALIVDLH
+118 LREIGSQIVDLH

-135 QALLNQETHVL
+135 QALLNEETHIQ
-146 YLDNWIGSDAST
+146 YLDAWIGPDVQAIMADV
-158 LKATVAAKFA
+158 ATAFSR
-168 EWQEAKRKYE
+168 WQDAKRKFD

-190 LDMLRFQVNEI
+190 VDMLTFQVNEI
-201 ESFSPVEGEE
+201 DSFGVVEGEE
-211 ADLTALLGRLQNV
+211 KELVSALSRLANA
-224 EKISSATQRALAV
+224 EKIAGAAQRGLAA
-237 LSEGE
+237 LSEDE
-242 ANARDL
+242 VNARDL
-248 LAMGLKEAEE
+248 LAVGLKEVEEIAKMDESIDIAELVE
-258 VNRLDPS
+258 ALE
-265 LDISELQESL
+265 LLQEGIHI
-275 VDLQESVYRLQ
+275 LQN
-286 SYLDALDSD
+286 YLDKIDSD
-295 PGTLEATVERLDG
+295 PASLEMTMERLDG
-308 LKRLKRKYGETEA
+308 LKKLKRKYGETES
-321 EILAYLESAQVELAD
+321 EILAFLHTAQSELD
-336 LTDAEASEGTLH
+336 NLTDIEASEETLLL
-348 AALMAAFEGL
+348 AMNESRSELLGICG
-358 KSAFEALTAL
+358 KLTSL
-368 RTSRSQEFSLDV
+368 RTERSQEFSNDV
-380 QKHLADL
+380 QRHLADL
-387 SMERTRFS
+387 SMERTRFT
-395 VSIRPGEASSS
+395 VQLKPIEPTAEGA
-406 GTDFVEFL
+406 DFVEFL
-414 FSANAGEE
+414 FSANTGEE

-494 ASQAM
+494 ASQANEH
-499 AQFLIQKHEVGG
+499 FRIQKGESGG
-511 RVVTDVVPL
+511 RVQTDIIPL
-520 SDADRVKEIARM
+520 SKEERVHEIARM
-532 LAGDLVSEHAVA
+532 LAGDSVSEHAVA
-544 NAREM
+544 NAKDL

>member
-11 AIIQEARVAFRG
+11 AIIQKASVSFHH

-51 DTELVRTGAT
+51 DIELVRTGAT
-61 KASVQLVVD
+61 KAAVQLVID
-70 LSARSDA
+70 LSQNPAI
-77 LSALATLGID
+77 LASLAELGID
-87 SEEGVIYI
+87 SENGVIYI
-95 QREVLAE
+95 QREVFAE

-107 RINGKSVPVAT
+107 RVNNKPVPVSV
-118 LREVGALIVDLH
+118 LREIGAQIVDLH

-135 QALLNQETHVL
+135 QALLNEDTHIQ
-146 YLDNWIGSDAST
+146 YFDAWIGSEVVSWKT
-158 LKATVAAKFA
+158 SVSELFSR
-168 EWQEAKRKYE
+168 WQDAKRKYD

-190 LDMLRFQVNEI
+190 VDMLTFQVNEI
-201 ESFSPVEGEE
+201 ESFGVLEGEE
-211 ADLTALLGRLQNV
+211 KDLVSSLARLANA
-224 EKISSATQRALAV
+224 ERIASAVQRALAS
-237 LSEGE
+237 LSEDE
-242 ANARDL
+242 INARDL
-248 LAMGLKEAEE
+248 LAVGLKEAEDIAKMDE
-258 VNRLDPS
+258 S
-265 LDISELQESL
+265 IDISELLESL
-275 VDLQESVYRLQ
+275 ELLQQGIHCLQ
-286 SYLDALDSD
+286 TYLDKIDID
-295 PGTLEATVERLDG
+295 PATLEITVERLDG

-321 EILAYLESAQVELAD
+321 EILNFFQNARLELDSLIDVEI
-336 LTDAEASEGTLH
+336 SEETLH
-348 AALMAAFEGL
+348 AKLDEARQSLVESCAKLTML
-358 KSAFEALTAL
+358 RLVKSK
-368 RTSRSQEFSLDV
+368 EFSQDV
-380 QKHLADL
+380 QKHLSDL
-387 SMERTRFS
+387 SMERTRFTVQINPMEPTPDGS
-395 VSIRPGEASSS
+395 DS
-406 GTDFVEFL
+406 VEFL
-414 FSANAGEE
+414 FSANTGEE

-494 ASQAM
+494 ASQAN
-499 AQFLIQKHEVGG
+499 QHFRIQKGEAGG
-511 RVVTDVVPL
+511 RVQTDIVPL
-520 SDADRVKEIARM
+520 SEDERVHEIARM
-532 LAGDLVSEHAVA
+532 LAGDSVSEHAVA
-544 NAREM
+544 NAKDL

>member
-11 AIIQEARVAFRG
+11 AIIQKASVSFRD

-70 LSARSDA
+70 LSQNQSILRAIEE
-77 LSALATLGID
+77 LGIE
-87 SEEGVIYI
+87 SEQGVIYI
-95 QREVLAE
+95 QRDVFAE

-107 RINGKSVPVAT
+107 RINHKPVPVSV
-118 LREVGALIVDLH
+118 LREIGAQIVDLH

-135 QALLNQETHVL
+135 QALLNEETHIK
-146 YLDNWIGSDAST
+146 YLDAWIGAEVSN
-158 LKATVAAKFA
+158 LKIEVGVKFNY
-168 EWQEAKRKYE
+168 WQDTKRKYE

-190 LDMLRFQVNEI
+190 VDMLTFQVTEI
-201 ESFSPVEGEE
+201 SSFGVVEGEE
-211 ADLTALLGRLQNV
+211 KELVSSLARLANA
-224 EKISSATQRALAV
+224 ERISSAAQRALAS
-237 LSEGE
+237 LSEDE
-242 ANARDL
+242 INARDL
-248 LAMGLKEAEE
+248 VAIGLKEAEDIAKIDDSIDITE
-258 VNRLDPS
+258 LVES
-265 LDISELQESL
+265 LELLQEGIHN
-275 VDLQESVYRLQ
+275 LQ
-286 SYLDALDSD
+286 SYLDKVDID
-295 PGTLEATVERLDG
+295 PASLELTVERLDG
-308 LKRLKRKYGETEA
+308 LKKLKRKYGETEN
-321 EILAYLESAQVELAD
+321 EILDFLNNARVELD
-336 LTDAEASEGTLH
+336 NLTDIEASEEILLKALH
-348 AALMAAFEGL
+348 DAHSNL
-358 KSAFEALTAL
+358 KDQSQALTNL
-368 RTSRSQEFSLDV
+368 RTFKSKDFAQDV
-380 QKHLADL
+380 QKHLAEL
-387 SMERTRFS
+387 SMERTQFQ
-395 VSIRPGEASSS
+395 VQIKPIDPTPDGA
-406 GTDFVEFL
+406 DFVEFL

-494 ASQAM
+494 ASRANEH
-499 AQFLIQKHEVGG
+499 FRIQKGESGG
-511 RVVTDVVPL
+511 RVQTDIIRL
-520 SDADRVKEIARM
+520 SEEERINEIARM
-532 LAGDLVSEHAVA
+532 LAGDSVSEHAVA
-544 NAREM
+544 NARD
-549 LRLL
+549 LLKLL